1 MPLPTKSS
9 QIIIVVEGQGTV
21 DPLTHSFF
29 LLCYSASKPSKKYLV
44 NARNPAFLKEFL
56 IKKKKRK
63 HCLKDSKLFLCIY
76 IHGSLSAGRHLC
88 LWDSPCVITSKPV
101 VMFYGRKMFSKHLY
115 YLISQ
120 DVLWKI
126 FVNSSIRRCS
136 LNWNSAWKYLKYFVI
151 LTLCVCVLNVHMLM
165 CRILYII
172 MFFS

>member
-1 MPLPTKSS
+1 MTDYNSRVGTRDWNPWLLIPSS
-9 QIIIVVEGQGTV
+9 FSVILLLNHQRNNWQMLEI
-21 DPLTHSFF
+21 LLFWRSFW
-29 LLCYSASKPSKKYLV
+29 L
-44 NARNPAFLKEFL
+44 
-56 IKKKKRK
+56 KKKKK
-63 HCLKDSKLFLCIY
+63 KTWFKGLQTLFLCIY

-88 LWDSPCVITSKPV
+88 LWDTPFVITSKPV

-126 FVNSSIRRCS
+126 FVNASIRRCS
-136 LNWNSAWKYLKYFVI
+136 LNWNSAWKYLKIFCHFNSV
-151 LTLCVCVLNVHMLM
+151 CVCLNVHMLM